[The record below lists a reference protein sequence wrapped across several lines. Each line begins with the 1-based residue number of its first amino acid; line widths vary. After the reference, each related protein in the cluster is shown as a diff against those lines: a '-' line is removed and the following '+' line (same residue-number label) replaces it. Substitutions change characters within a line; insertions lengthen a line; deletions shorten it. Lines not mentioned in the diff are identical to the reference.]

1 MPTPTTSTK
10 YNAGSPRQSNQAR
23 KRNKRYLNQKKR
35 RKIFFEDGMILY
47 VENSKGNTTVKISKV
62 IGYKINMQKS
72 AYNKPSK
79 KEIKKKSI
87 YNSIKNQILR
97 NKLTKD
103 MKYLYTKNYKTLIKE
118 NKQTNKNLKI
128 HGKISCA
135 YSWKTILLKC
145 SHSPK

>member
-10 YNAGSPRQSNQAR
+10 YNAGSPSQSNQAR

-79 KEIKKKSI
+79 KEIKKNPFI
-87 YNSIKNQILR
+87 IA
-97 NKLTKD
+97 
-103 MKYLYTKNYKTLIKE
+103 
-118 NKQTNKNLKI
+118 LKI
-128 HGKISCA
+128 RYLGINLPR
-135 YSWKTILLKC
+135 T
-145 SHSPK
+145 